1 MSLHLDENAVRD
13 HAAQIAGKS
22 AKRKSRKIWALAGVG
37 TLFAGSAAF
46 AAVALY
52 GSGTFES
59 TTAELKPLTVRANTG
74 KFTKSLVPGATV
86 GATGVIE
93 NPNDFPVQVTA
104 IVMQDSGYE
113 VTGNGCKPETLQPK
127 GVLDTYGEAGHGYRI
142 LLASPKTIGAGGAE
156 TITLAE
162 VLSQTAE
169 ADALCAVKANFG
181 IIAKVGS

>member
-59 TTAELKPLTVRANTG
+59 TTAELKPLTVRENTG

-86 GATGVIE
+86 GATGVIQ

-104 IVMQDSGYE
+104 IVIKDSGYE
-113 VTGNGCKPETLQPK
+113 VTGTGCKPETLKPK
-127 GVLDTYGEAGHGYRI
+127 GEQGNYGAAGTGYKFEI
-142 LLASPKTIGAGGAE
+142 PSKTIAAGGAE
-156 TITLAE
+156 QITIAE
-162 VLSQTAE
+162 VLSQDPK

-181 IIAKVGS
+181 IIAQVGS